1 MDQVASRENTSMA
14 MGHQVDS
21 ATLHK
26 FYASEQQH
34 LDFVTLRLNGQLQ
47 QTETL
52 NKLYTPLLYR
62 VQDTSQYMLSKDE
75 HETIYRLPEVSPL
88 LKSYNELRRE
98 MEKEYGKKSI
108 DEWSEQH
115 ATEWRQLIRKKNKVI
130 ESKRNQDIKPKIK
143 RIQNELP
150 EQLVLDPETGVPKLL
165 QTDSRPEQSEND
177 PDEFISILSQI
188 CNFQSTDIVSEDPSP
203 ANPQEPNKISS
214 MRKEQYMWLVARNT
228 PMANNTNACLH
239 CQIDSTLPKKKGLRH
254 SVVPSIW
261 RDTYMNRTSPNSG
274 ANIIMAFIAI
284 PRNSSDNILWLAIAN
299 GKSCKCQICKKDFDT
314 TSKRFNRRLRQHM
327 HAHAQEQ
334 NIQDLSEEGVMNSL
348 WAISNE

>member
-239 CQIDSTLPKKKGLRH
+239 CQIDSTLPKKKVCDIQWYPL
-254 SVVPSIW
+254 
-261 RDTYMNRTSPNSG
+261 SG
-274 ANIIMAFIAI
+274 ETLI
-284 PRNSSDNILWLAIAN
+284 
-299 GKSCKCQICKKDFDT
+299 
-314 TSKRFNRRLRQHM
+314 
-327 HAHAQEQ
+327 
-334 NIQDLSEEGVMNSL
+334 
-348 WAISNE
+348 